1 MSQAIVYGD
10 AISTYVRSV
19 RLTLEEKGAAHT
31 LVTVDLVKGQH
42 KGEEHLGRQPWG
54 KMPAFE
60 HEGNAF
66 YEASAIM
73 RYIDE
78 VFPGPALM
86 PPTPV
91 GRARVN
97 QVMSIVDSYGYPASI
112 TNLFIPRVL
121 VPALGG
127 QTDEAQVEAAK
138 PQAALFLKEL
148 GRLLGG
154 ANYFGGANV
163 SLADLHVLPVLTYLR
178 ATPEGQTMLAAVPS
192 ITAWMERMN
201 GRSSVKAVMPPA

>member
-1 MSQAIVYGD
+1 MSQPVVYGD

-19 RLTLEEKGAAHT
+19 RLALEEKGVAHT
-31 LVTVDLVKGQH
+31 LVAVDLVKGQH
-42 KGEEHLGRQPWG
+42 KQQDHLARHPWG

-60 HEGNAF
+60 HDGNSF
-66 YEASAIM
+66 YEASAIE

-78 VFPGPALM
+78 AFPGPALM
-86 PPTPV
+86 PSTPAEH
-91 GRARVN
+91 ARVN

-112 TNLFIPRVL
+112 TNIFIPRVL
-121 VPALGG
+121 IPSLGG

-154 ANYFGGANV
+154 ANYFGGAAV

-178 ATPEGQTMLAAVPS
+178 ATPEGQALIAAALS
-192 ITAWMERMN
+192 IAAWMDRMN
-201 GRSSVKAVMPPA
+201 QRRSVQAVMPA

>member
-1 MSQAIVYGD
+1 MSQPTVYGD

-19 RLTLEEKGAAHT
+19 RLTLEEKGVPHK

-42 KGEEHLGRQPWG
+42 KGQEHLVRQPWG

-60 HEGNAF
+60 HDGNAF

-78 VFPGPALM
+78 VFPGPGLM
-86 PPTPV
+86 PAKPV
-91 GRARVN
+91 DRARVN

-112 TNLFIPRVL
+112 TNIFIPRVL

-127 QTDEAQVEAAK
+127 QTDEAQVAAAK

-148 GRLLGG
+148 ARLLDT
-154 ANYFGGANV
+154 AAFFGGAAV
-163 SLADLHVLPVLTYLR
+163 SLADLHVLPVLSYLA
-178 ATPEGQTMLAAVPS
+178 ATPEGKALLAATPNIV
-192 ITAWMERMN
+192 AWMERMN
-201 GRSSVKAVMPPA
+201 GRGSVQAVMPAA

>member
-1 MSQAIVYGD
+1 MNQPVVYGD

-19 RLTLEEKGAAHT
+19 RLALEEKGVPHT
-31 LVTVDLVKGQH
+31 LAPVDLVKGQH
-42 KGEEHLGRQPWG
+42 KEGGHLARQPWG

-60 HEGNAF
+60 HDDLSF

-78 VFPGPALM
+78 AFPGPALM
-86 PPTPV
+86 PPTPRERV
-91 GRARVN
+91 RVN

-121 VPALGG
+121 VPSLGG
-127 QTDEAQVEAAK
+127 QTDEGQVAAAK
-138 PQAALFLKEL
+138 PEAALFLSEL

-154 ANYFGGANV
+154 SEYFGGASV

-178 ATPEGQTMLAAVPS
+178 ATPEGQALIAETPS
-192 ITAWMERMN
+192 IAAWMERM
-201 GRSSVKAVMPPA
+201 GKRGSVQAVMPAA

>member
-1 MSQAIVYGD
+1 MSQPTVYGD

-19 RLTLEEKGAAHT
+19 RLTLEEKGVPHK

-42 KGEEHLGRQPWG
+42 KGQEHLVRQPWG

-60 HEGNAF
+60 HDGNAF

-78 VFPGPALM
+78 VFPGPGLM
-86 PPTPV
+86 PAKPV
-91 GRARVN
+91 DRARVN

-112 TNLFIPRVL
+112 TNIFIPRVL

-127 QTDEAQVEAAK
+127 QTDEAQVAAAK

-148 GRLLGG
+148 ARLLDT
-154 ANYFGGANV
+154 AAFFGGAAV
-163 SLADLHVLPVLTYLR
+163 SLADLHVLPVLSYLA
-178 ATPEGQTMLAAVPS
+178 ATPEGKALLAATPNIV
-192 ITAWMERMN
+192 AWMERMN
-201 GRSSVKAVMPPA
+201 GRGSVEAVMPAA

>member
-1 MSQAIVYGD
+1 MSQPVVYGD

-19 RLTLEEKGAAHT
+19 RLALEEKGVAHT

-42 KGEEHLGRQPWG
+42 KQQDHLVRHPWG

-60 HEGNAF
+60 HDGNSF
-66 YEASAIM
+66 YEASAIV

-78 VFPGPALM
+78 AFPGPALM
-86 PPTPV
+86 PPTPAE
-91 GRARVN
+91 RARVN

-112 TNLFIPRVL
+112 TNIFIPRVL
-121 VPALGG
+121 IPSLGG

-154 ANYFGGANV
+154 ANYFGGASV

-178 ATPEGQTMLAAVPS
+178 ATPEGQALLAAAPS
-192 ITAWMERMN
+192 IAAWMDRMN
-201 GRSSVKAVMPPA
+201 QRRSVQAVMPA